1 EPTTIVGADEY
12 PSWIAS
18 ATRSLSCPRT
28 STHALIAKSREAMTA
43 GIVSTLVNLV
53 NSLPRNVKARIANAN
68 IAVVAAIGTRGRR
81 RQNPS
86 AGRWGRAQ
94 PSEEWTLSLRWWA
107 AKETVDPITANN
119 ANASGSY
126 IREGQYALIVRGIG
140 LVQSTDGLGSNVGG
154 ATSDRVVL

>member
-1 EPTTIVGADEY
+1 
-12 PSWIAS
+12 
-18 ATRSLSCPRT
+18 
-28 STHALIAKSREAMTA
+28 M
-43 GIVSTLVNLV
+43 
-53 NSLPRNVKARIANAN
+53 
-68 IAVVAAIGTRGRR
+68 
-81 RQNPS
+81 
-86 AGRWGRAQ
+86 GRAQ

-154 ATSDRVVL
+154 ATSDRVVLLWAIVRCLDGEPRLESGSLKHRTDAAFAPAVFYRAVEKARGSILRTSGWPDRRAD